1 MSTTAD
7 ASAGPTTGTILRPD
21 WLLADANTKPES
33 GHAVRVVGDVVD
45 AVGPCGTL
53 IANHP
58 DDEVI
63 DLPDRIVLPGFV
75 NAHVHM
81 YGLLAHGIP
90 QDAAP
95 AGFWPFLEE
104 YWWPK
109 VEDGLDHEM
118 VAAAADWA
126 CTEMLRSGTTTFL
139 DILEAPNALPD
150 GLAAQAEAVEQSG
163 LRGILSFE
171 ATERSGSKVAAAGL
185 DENVRFIK
193 ACRNSEK
200 RAGRTA
206 SLLSGLVSIHTLF
219 TCSDTFILEAFDRAS
234 ELGVL
239 VHAHCNE
246 GVHEGEWCESTHGHR
261 SLEHYDNLGVA
272 GPNFLASQVVHLS
285 DAERRILADR
295 NVRCSHMPLANGEV
309 GGGIAPIP
317 ELLDAGVTVGLG
329 SDGYVNDLYE
339 VMRGAFLIHKAR
351 LRDPGVMDARRVLE
365 MATTGGAQA
374 LALDLVGRLAPGWSA
389 DLQVL
394 DGRFPTPV
402 TASNLAEQVVLFRSG
417 QHVESVMV
425 SGSWRVRDGEVVA
438 GDPEGQR
445 ARLHQQALRLWSAA

>member
-1 MSTTAD
+1 MSATAD
-7 ASAGPTTGTILRPD
+7 PAAARAAGTILCPD
-21 WLLADANTKPES
+21 WLLADAGAAPEA
-33 GHAVRVVGDVVD
+33 GHAIRVVGEIVD
-45 AVGPCGTL
+45 AVGPRDS
-53 IANHP
+53 IEQSHP

-63 DLPDRIVLPGFV
+63 ELPDRIVLPGFV

-90 QDAAP
+90 QDEAP
-95 AGFWPFLEE
+95 AGFWPFLED

-118 VAAAADWA
+118 IAAAADWA

-139 DILEAPNALPD
+139 DILEAPNTLPG
-150 GLAAQAEAVEQSG
+150 GLDAQAEAVAQCG

-171 ATERSGSKVAAAGL
+171 ATERSGPKVATAGL
-185 DENVRFIK
+185 DENVRFIES
-193 ACRNSEK
+193 CRAAHRGPE
-200 RAGRTA
+200 A
-206 SLLSGLVSIHTLF
+206 SRPLVSGLISIHTLF
-219 TCSDTFILEAFDRAS
+219 TCSDDFVLDAFHRAT

-246 GVHEGEWCESTHGHR
+246 GVHEGEWCESHHGHR
-261 SLEHYDNLGVA
+261 TLEHYDGLGVA

-285 DAERRILADR
+285 DNERRILADR

-317 ELLDAGVTVGLG
+317 ELLEAGVTVGLG

-351 LRDPGVMDARRVLE
+351 LRDPGVMNAHQVLE

-374 LALDLVGRLAPGWSA
+374 LDLDLVGRLAPGWSA

-394 DGRFPTPV
+394 DARFPTPV
-402 TASNLAEQVVLFRSG
+402 TAANLAEQLVLFRSAH
-417 QHVESVMV
+417 HVESVMV
-425 SGSWRVRDGEVVA
+425 GGSWRLRNGDVLA
-438 GDPEGQR
+438 GDPDRQR
-445 ARLHQQALRLWSAA
+445 ARLQQQALRLWSSA